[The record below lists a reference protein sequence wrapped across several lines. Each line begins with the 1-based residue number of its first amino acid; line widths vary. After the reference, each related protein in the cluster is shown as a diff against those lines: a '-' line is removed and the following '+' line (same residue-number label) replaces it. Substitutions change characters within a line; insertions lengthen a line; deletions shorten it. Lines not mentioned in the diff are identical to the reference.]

1 VASGR
6 TSTSS
11 SKRYPDAPYRRFAL
25 APGILGA
32 IALLAGT
39 LLLTSDS
46 FTIIRYVAAILALIV
61 GWFVIRARH
70 WWWLPVLAAIVVLW
84 NPVLPF
90 DFSGTWWQAAQYVG
104 AVLFLVIGIVVRER
118 NTEDRN
124 AQRVS
129 TRR

>member
-6 TSTSS
+6 STTST

-46 FTIIRYVAAILALIV
+46 FVIIRYVASILALIV
-61 GWFVIRARH
+61 GWFTIRAKH

-90 DFSGTWWQAAQYVG
+90 DFSGTWWQSAQYIG

-124 AQRVS
+124 AQRG
-129 TRR
+129 TARR

>member
-6 TSTSS
+6 TSSTS

-46 FTIIRYVAAILALIV
+46 FTIIRYVASILALIV
-61 GWFVIRARH
+61 GYFALRARH
-70 WWWLPVLAAIVVLW
+70 WWWTPVLAAIVVLW

-90 DFSGTWWQAAQYVG
+90 AFSGQWWQAAQYVA
-104 AVLFLVIGIVVRER
+104 AVLFLVIGITVRER

-124 AQRVS
+124 AA
-129 TRR
+129 RR